1 MIEKTSHSAFITVI
15 GRDRVGII
23 AAVSSLL
30 AEANVNI
37 NDISQTILQEN
48 FTMIMSVDLAQ
59 ATLDIKALA
68 DRLEAKGRELGLS
81 ILIQHADIFHAMHRI

>member
-1 MIEKTSHSAFITVI
+1 MDEKNSHSAFITVI
-15 GRDRVGII
+15 GHDRVGII
-23 AAVSSLL
+23 AAVSTLL
-30 AEANVNI
+30 AEAGVNI

-48 FTMIMSVDLAQ
+48 FTMIMSVDLSK